1 MKIRSADTVLLELR
15 EKLKEV
21 LPGVITELNSERTDF
36 QLNPIQQNCYFLNVT
51 EATNAA
57 QFVVI
62 LGSLGN
68 TRNAGKHTA
77 ETLTVDL
84 VVGFVPTAYKTAER
98 AMCASYRYQAAL
110 KEAFSRMELPYGHIY
125 YVGAE
130 PPGSMRVNNQALYG
144 AMLTY
149 EIQLF

>member
-1 MKIRSADTVLLELR
+1 MKIRSADMVLLELR
-15 EKLKEV
+15 DKLREV
-21 LPGVITELNSERTDF
+21 LPSKITELNNDRTDF
-36 QLNPIQQNCYFLNVT
+36 KLNQIQPGCFFLNVA

-57 QFVVI
+57 QFVV
-62 LGSLGN
+62 LFGALGN
-68 TRNAGKHTA
+68 TKNAGKHTA

-84 VVGFVPTAYKTAER
+84 FVGFVPTSYKTAEQ

-110 KEAFSRMELPYGHIY
+110 KEAFARMELPYGHIH

-144 AMLTY
+144 AMLSY